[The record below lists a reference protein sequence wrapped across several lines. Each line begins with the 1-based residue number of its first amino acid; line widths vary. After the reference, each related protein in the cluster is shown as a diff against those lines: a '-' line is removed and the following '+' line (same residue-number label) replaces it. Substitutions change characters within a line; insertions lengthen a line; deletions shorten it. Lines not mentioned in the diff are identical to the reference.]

1 MELFDTKLWHQWPI
15 GRDELLAGQ
24 SETVDDGTVY
34 NYNNL
39 GWRDQEFTGE
49 VGVVGDSFVFGLGT
63 NHAFP
68 HILEVDNL
76 GMPSA
81 SNDRIVR
88 HAIQYIRNYEPH
100 TVIVCWTYGFR
111 REWINPD
118 GSPYNFKNAGPSKS
132 SFKEIDEHLSELQN
146 QPYDHYNYYKNK
158 LLIESFCAVNK
169 VKLIQIDN
177 HYIQNDNAAADNK
190 HPGQNWHNRMAKEV
204 KRLINA

>member
-1 MELFDTKLWHQWPI
+1 LELFDKWPI
-15 GRDELLAGQ
+15 GREEHLAGQ
-24 SETVDDGTVY
+24 SETKDDIVY

-39 GWRDQEFTGE
+39 GWRDAEFAGE
-49 VGVVGDSFVFGLGT
+49 IGIVGDSFVFGLGT
-63 NHAFP
+63 THAFP
-68 HILEVDNL
+68 HILKVDNL

-111 REWINPD
+111 REWIKPD
-118 GSPYNFKNAGPSKS
+118 GSPYNFKRPGKTYQ
-132 SFKEIDEHLSELQN
+132 EIDEHLAELQN
-146 QPYDHYNYYKNK
+146 QHYDNYNYYKNK

-177 HYIQNDNAAADNK
+177 HYIKNDNAGADNK
-190 HPGQNWHNRMAKEV
+190 HPGQNWHNRMAIEV

>member
-1 MELFDTKLWHQWPI
+1 LELFDKWPI
-15 GRDELLAGQ
+15 GRDDHLAGK
-24 SETVDDGTVY
+24 SETKDDIVY

-39 GWRDQEFTGE
+39 GWRDAEFAGE
-49 VGVVGDSFVFGLGT
+49 IGIVGDSFVFGLGT
-63 NHAFP
+63 THAFP
-68 HILEVDNL
+68 HILKVDNL

-111 REWINPD
+111 REWIKPD
-118 GSPYNFKNAGPSKS
+118 GSPYNFKRPGKTLMP
-132 SFKEIDEHLSELQN
+132 IDEHLAELQN
-146 QPYDHYNYYKNK
+146 QHYDEYNYYKNR
-158 LLIESFCAVNK
+158 LLIELFCEVNK

-177 HYIQNDNAAADNK
+177 HWINNDNAAVDNK
-190 HPGQNWHNRMAKEV
+190 HPGQNWHNRMAIEV

>member
-1 MELFDTKLWHQWPI
+1 MELFDKWPI
-15 GRDELLAGQ
+15 GRDAHLAGQ
-24 SETVDDGTVY
+24 SETVDGTVY

-39 GWRDQEFTGE
+39 GWRDAEFTGE
-49 VGVVGDSFVFGLGT
+49 IGIVGDSFVFGIGT
-63 NHAFP
+63 THAFP

-100 TVIVCWTYGFR
+100 TVIVCWTYGYR
-111 REWINPD
+111 REWIKPS
-118 GSPYNFKNAGPSKS
+118 GAPYNFKRLN
-132 SFKEIDEHLSELQN
+132 KELKPIDEHLAELQN
-146 QPYDHYNYYKNK
+146 HEYDNYNYYKNK

-177 HYIQNDNAAADNK
+177 HYIPNDAEGTDNK

-204 KRLINA
+204 KKLINAE